1 VKAFEGVATVLAVL
15 ALGVRLAGRQH
26 RLLHLLQLEHYEPAR
41 LMLWLRRRHEL
52 FAPREMVPVAVLYMA
67 AIVLAAIGA
76 SGSGWVSGGLLLL
89 TIPIAALGVSDWR
102 RPAVKPLV
110 FTDRARRLLV
120 AALLPLLLLLLV
132 AISLVGAGLTLAG
145 LIVLLVAAFAL
156 LAFAPWTLLGA
167 NFALRPVQTAINRH
181 YERQARHLLADWAP
195 LTIGI
200 TGSYGKTTTKFC
212 VGAVLETDRSTLITP
227 DSYNSFL
234 GVIRTINERL
244 EWRHRAFVV
253 EMGMFRR
260 GDIAELCELVHP
272 SIGVITAIG
281 PMHLERLGSIEQIAA
296 AKGELLDALPADG
309 HFVTNADDPRCLEL
323 AARATV
329 PVTLFGVQDSPEVG
343 QRVLTPA
350 GTPDSSAEAPLTAV
364 AAPRT
369 PAGTPDSSAEAPLT
383 AVAAPRTPAG
393 TPDSSAEAPL
403 TAVAAPRTPAGT
415 PDSSL
420 EAPDAAASIAAR
432 APAGRPNPSPKNTPQ
447 VQVIARDI
455 RVADGRTEFNLQLD
469 GPDSKPIA
477 VSAGLL
483 GRHNVSNL
491 LAAAAVGRVLGIEPA
506 RIAEGLAKVQA
517 PPHRLQPI
525 HNRQAGI
532 VVIDDAYNSNPDGAS
547 AALEVLREH
556 PAKRR
561 LLVTPGMVELGELEA
576 KLNAR
581 FGEQAAA
588 VCDIAIL
595 VGPARTGPIREGLAA
610 AGMDVENIHVVRDIA
625 EATTLLGT
633 ITRAGDVVLFENDLP
648 DTYAA

>member
-1 VKAFEGVATVLAVL
+1 MSSFLGIATVLAVL
-15 ALGVRLAGRQH
+15 ALGVRLGGRQH
-26 RLLHLLQLEHYEPAR
+26 RLLHLLQLEHYESAR

-52 FAPREMVPVAVLYMA
+52 FAPNELVPIAVLYTA
-67 AIVLAAIGA
+67 AIVLAAIGG

-89 TIPIAALGVSDWR
+89 TTPLAALGVGDWR

-110 FTDRARRLLV
+110 FTDRAQRLLV
-120 AALLPLLLLLLV
+120 AALLPLLLLALV

-156 LAFAPWTLLGA
+156 LALAPWTLQGA
-167 NFALRPVQTAINRH
+167 NLALRPVQNAINRH

-195 LTIGI
+195 LTVGI

-212 VGAVLETDRSTLITP
+212 IGAVLETDRPTLVTP

-234 GVIRTINERL
+234 GVIRTINEQL

-272 SIGVITAIG
+272 KIGVITAIG
-281 PMHLERLGSIEQIAA
+281 PMHLERLGSIEAIAA

-323 AARATV
+323 ADRATV
-329 PVTLFGVQDSPEVG
+329 PVTLFGIQDSSDVG
-343 QRVLTPA
+343 RGVRASTGTPSRLA
-350 GTPDSSAEAPLTAV
+350 DGALATPQGTPDRSTEAAVTTPTAL
-364 AAPRT
+364 RT
-369 PAGTPDSSAEAPLT
+369 SEGT
-383 AVAAPRTPAG
+383 
-393 TPDSSAEAPL
+393 
-403 TAVAAPRTPAGT
+403 
-415 PDSSL
+415 
-420 EAPDAAASIAAR
+420 
-432 APAGRPNPSPKNTPQ
+432 PNPSPKNAPE
-447 VQVIARDI
+447 VQVVASDI
-455 RVADGRTEFNLQLD
+455 RLADGRTQFNLRLD
-469 GPDSKPIA
+469 GPDSPSIP

-491 LAAAAVGRVLGIEPA
+491 LAAAAVGHVLGIEPA

-525 HNRQAGI
+525 HNRRAGI
-532 VVIDDAYNSNPDGAS
+532 VVIDDAYNSNPDGAA

-576 KLNAR
+576 ELNRR
-581 FGEQAAA
+581 FGEQAGA
-588 VCDIAIL
+588 VCDVAIL
-595 VGPARTGPIREGLAA
+595 VGPLRTEPIREGLAA
-610 AGMDVENIHVVRDIA
+610 AGIDSQSVHVVRDIA

-633 ITRAGDVVLFENDLP
+633 LTRAGDVVLFENDLP
-648 DTYAA
+648 DTYAEPEAPVLASA

>member
-1 VKAFEGVATVLAVL
+1 MNVFCGVATVLSVL
-15 ALGVRLAGRQH
+15 ALGVRLGGRQH
-26 RLLHLLQLEHYEPAR
+26 RLLHLFQLEHYEPAR

-52 FAPREMVPVAVLYMA
+52 LAPRELVPVAVLYAA
-67 AIVLAAIGA
+67 AIALAAIGG

-89 TIPIAALGVSDWR
+89 TTPLAALGVSDWR

-110 FTDRARRLLV
+110 FTDRAQRLLV

-145 LIVLLVAAFAL
+145 LIVVLAAAFAL
-156 LAFAPWTLLGA
+156 LAFAPWTLIGTNL
-167 NFALRPVQTAINRH
+167 ALRPVQNAINRH
-181 YERQARHLLADWAP
+181 YERQARHLLADWEP

-212 VGAVLETDRSTLITP
+212 VGSVLSADRPTLVTP

-234 GVIRTINERL
+234 GVIRTINEQL

-272 SIGVITAIG
+272 KIGVITAIG

-323 AARATV
+323 ASRATV
-329 PVTLFGVQDSPEVG
+329 PVTLFGVQDSLDAG
-343 QRVLTPA
+343 HGVLMP
-350 GTPDSSAEAPLTAV
+350 GSTPDSSSEAH
-364 AAPRT
+364 
-369 PAGTPDSSAEAPLT
+369 
-383 AVAAPRTPAG
+383 
-393 TPDSSAEAPL
+393 
-403 TAVAAPRTPAGT
+403 
-415 PDSSL
+415 
-420 EAPDAAASIAAR
+420 DAAASIAAR
-432 APAGRPNPSPKNTPQ
+432 EPDGTPNPSPKTTPE

-455 RVADGRTEFNLQLD
+455 RLVDGRTEFNLQLD
-469 GPDSKPIA
+469 GPDSKPIS

-483 GRHNVSNL
+483 GYHNVSNL
-491 LAAAAVGRVLGIEPA
+491 LAAAAVGHVLGIEPA
-506 RIAEGLAKVQA
+506 RIAEGLAKVEA

-525 HNRQAGI
+525 HNRRAGI
-532 VVIDDAYNSNPDGAS
+532 VVIDDAYNSNPDGAA

-576 KLNAR
+576 ELNR
-581 FGEQAAA
+581 NFGEQAGA

-595 VGPARTGPIREGLAA
+595 VGPLRTEPIREGLAA
-610 AGMDVENIHVVRDIA
+610 AGMDSESIHVVRDIA